1 MGGAQGSSEVGA
13 RCTHQGFGIAG
24 TWTLDHGGED
34 EDLNMGGGEEW
45 KERDHLRR
53 RSRDD
58 TGVDVVVE
66 NHAWTD
72 LSVYASTGGG
82 QHRLGHVTSG
92 RTATFRIPSMAH
104 RVMDVELFADPLASS
119 ELHRSGRFIVREG
132 QRVVWTVHENRLGG
146 ELTIR

>member
-1 MGGAQGSSEVGA
+1 MFALACASAACASAPTGAP
-13 RCTHQGFGIAG
+13 F
-24 TWTLDHGGED
+24 
-34 EDLNMGGGEEW
+34 
-45 KERDHLRR
+45 
-53 RSRDD
+53 SRDD